1 MNTGDKAPP
10 FELRD
15 QNGTAVTLAS
25 LHADGPAVVFF
36 YPKDGTPVCTAEAC
50 AFRDAYETFTA
61 AGAKVVGIS
70 SDDAERHAQFAAKY
84 HLPFPLLW
92 DEGGKTRAAWGVPK
106 TLGVLPGRATY
117 VVDRAGVVRHVFVS
131 QLDSQRHVDEALGVV
146 KTLAGAGG

>member
-1 MNTGDKAPP
+1 MKTGDEAPP
-10 FELRD
+10 FALRD
-15 QNGTAVTLAS
+15 QNGAVVTLAS
-25 LHADGPAVVFF
+25 LHTEGPAVVFF
-36 YPKDGTPVCTAEAC
+36 YPKDGTPVCTTEAC
-50 AFRDAYETFTA
+50 AFRDAYEAFTA

-117 VVDRAGVVRHVFVS
+117 VLDGAGVVRHIFVS

-146 KTLAGAGG
+146 RTLTDG